1 MRDAT
6 IQLLST
12 LQNDIS
18 TTEQKAVQ
26 RKQSSN
32 FQVTQRMSKEYFS
45 SSDSF
50 DDSAN
55 YDHQFAKLVLSLL
68 LKHRGG
74 VGMGKGRLSGEE
86 LAMLEQLLTSV
97 SSKMIHEI
105 SK

>member
-1 MRDAT
+1 M

-50 DDSAN
+50 DDSSN
-55 YDHQFAKLVLSLL
+55 YDHQFAKDLKLVLSLL